1 MTESRLRTLVALA
14 TTGSVRGAASRLTVT
29 ESAVSAS
36 IGALARELGV
46 PLVEPVGRGLRLTPS
61 GTVYA
66 RYARRVLGLLDEGA
80 AAAVQELDPERGR
93 LRLAAVTTAGEHLMP
108 ALLAAFRRQHP
119 RIALALE
126 VAPSAQVWDLVRAH
140 EADLVIAGRPPS
152 GVEARVV
159 ATKPNE
165 LVVTAAPSVAA
176 TFDWAITPWLLRE
189 EGSATRTRVEA
200 YLKSQD
206 VAPPRLVLGSNGA
219 VVAGAVAELGCALV
233 SRDAITDLI
242 ADGRLVEVPAPGT
255 PLRRPWHAAVGTYS
269 GAATWLFIRHLRA
282 CGWQAHGP
290 TASGPA
296 AASSA
301 AIFGSSLAS
310 PSDLPVVTSPPHQPS
325 GGGMPRPSRSRVDRG
340 GVDRPVAVEGES

>member
-14 TTGSVRGAASRLTVT
+14 ATGSVRGAASRLTVT

-93 LRLAAVTTAGEHLMP
+93 LRLAAVTTAGEHLLP
-108 ALLAAFRRQHP
+108 ALLAAFRRRHP

-126 VAPSAQVWDLVRAH
+126 VAPSAQVWDLVSAH

-152 GVEARVV
+152 RVDARVV

-165 LVVTAAPSVAA
+165 LVVAAAPSVAEL
-176 TFDWAITPWLLRE
+176 FDWATTPWLLRE
-189 EGSATRTRVEA
+189 EGSATRTTVEA
-200 YLKSQD
+200 YLKAQD
-206 VAPPRLVLGSNGA
+206 VAPPQLVLGSNGA

-233 SRDAITDLI
+233 SRDAITDLL
-242 ADGRLVEVPAPGT
+242 ADGRLIEVATPGT
-255 PLRRPWHAAVGTYS
+255 PMRRPWHAAVGSYS

-282 CGWQAHGP
+282 SGWRPHGRRP
-290 TASGPA
+290 SVDAPGAPGAPDASPAPPA
-296 AASSA
+296 A
-301 AIFGSSLAS
+301 
-310 PSDLPVVTSPPHQPS
+310 PPT
-325 GGGMPRPSRSRVDRG
+325 GGGTPRRSRSRVSVG
-340 GVDRPVAVEGES
+340 GVDRPAAVEGGS

>member
-14 TTGSVRGAASRLTVT
+14 ATGSVRGAAARLTVT

-66 RYARRVLGLLDEGA
+66 RYARRILGLLDEGA

-93 LRLAAVTTAGEHLMP
+93 LRLAAVTTAGEHLLP
-108 ALLAAFRRQHP
+108 ALLAAFRRWHP

-126 VAPSAQVWDLVRAH
+126 VAPSAQVWDLVNAH
-140 EADLVIAGRPPS
+140 EVDLVIAGRPPS

-165 LVVTAAPSVAA
+165 LVVTAAPSIAKM
-176 TFDWAITPWLLRE
+176 FDWATTPWLLRE
-189 EGSATRTRVEA
+189 EGSATRTRVET
-200 YLKSQD
+200 YLKSKD

-233 SRDAITDLI
+233 SRDAIADLL
-242 ADGRLVEVPAPGT
+242 AGGRLVEVPTPGT
-255 PLRRPWHAAVGTYS
+255 PMRRPWHAAIGSYS

-282 CGWQAHGP
+282 SGWRPHGLR
-290 TASGPA
+290 
-296 AASSA
+296 SSVD
-301 AIFGSSLAS
+301 SPDAS
-310 PSDLPVVTSPPHQPS
+310 PVPPPAPPT
-325 GGGMPRPSRSRVDRG
+325 GGGTPPRPRSRVSTG
-340 GVDRPVAVEGES
+340 GVDRPAAVEGGS